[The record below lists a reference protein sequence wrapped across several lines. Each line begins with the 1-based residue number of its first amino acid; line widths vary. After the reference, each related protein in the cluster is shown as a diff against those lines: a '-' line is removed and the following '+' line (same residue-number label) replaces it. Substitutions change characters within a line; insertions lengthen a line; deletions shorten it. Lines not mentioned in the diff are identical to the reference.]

1 MGTTLI
7 KVLNLKYNEE
17 FINKAVESGSNHWFD
32 FYNYILK
39 KVLRI

>member
-1 MGTTLI
+1 MIATLI
-7 KVLNLKYNEE
+7 KVLNLKYNGE
-17 FINKAVESGSNHWFD
+17 FTNKAVEPCSNHWFD